1 MQRYVFTKKRYMC
14 KQYNGVVIYGVI
26 YFHIYLAL
34 KVEYKQTSSFF
45 KENGKNISFFNQNSD
60 SKI

>member
-1 MQRYVFTKKRYMC
+1 MC
-14 KQYNGVVIYGVI
+14 KQYNGMVIYGVI